1 MAEIEKNFILA
12 ESSNLEY
19 DSKVEILM
27 IVKRYGEKYIMEKG
41 DGCRVNLNKLPEDA
55 VLQIYRYMKSILEM
69 DDDY

>member
-19 DSKVEILM
+19 DDKVSILA
-27 IVKRYGEKYIMEKG
+27 IVKRYGKQFIMEKG
-41 DGCRVNLNKLPEDA
+41 DGCRVNLNRLPEDA
-55 VLQIYRYMKSILEM
+55 VLQIYRYMKITLEM